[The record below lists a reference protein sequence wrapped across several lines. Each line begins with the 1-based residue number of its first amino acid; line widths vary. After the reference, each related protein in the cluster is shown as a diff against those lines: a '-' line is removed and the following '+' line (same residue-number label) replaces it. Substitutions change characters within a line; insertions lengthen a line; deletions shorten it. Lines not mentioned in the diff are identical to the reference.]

1 MKDKA
6 LTLTNAREL
15 FKQAM
20 ELLALNPKKKYRL
33 TIVEWRKR
41 SVSSNSLQ
49 HLWYNALNK
58 HFGYF
63 ADEHNNPAKEMCKVM
78 FGIPIILNNPTYGQ
92 QISETLDR
100 VDYYNMSFSDQC
112 SLVRII
118 AVTSLFTVSE
128 SKEYMD
134 NIVFYFADK
143 DVDISY
149 KD

>member
-20 ELLALNPKKKYRL
+20 DVLALNPKKKYRL

-41 SVSSNSLQ
+41 SLSANGQQ
-49 HLWYNALNK
+49 HVWYSALNK

-63 ADEHNNPAKEMCKVM
+63 ADEYNNPAKEMCKVM

-100 VDYYNMSFSDQC
+100 VDYYNMSFIDQC
-112 SLVRII
+112 NLVRII

-143 DVDISY
+143 DVDINY

>member
-41 SVSSNSLQ
+41 SISSNSLQ

-63 ADEHNNPAKEMCKVM
+63 ADEYNNPAKEMCKVM
-78 FGIPIILNNPTYGQ
+78 FGIPIILNNPIYGQ
-92 QISETLDR
+92 QISQTLDR
-100 VDYYNMSFSDQC
+100 VGYYNMSFIDQC
-112 SLVRII
+112 NLVRII
-118 AVTSLFTVSE
+118 SVTSLFTVSE

-143 DVDISY
+143 DVDINY

>member
-20 ELLALNPKKKYRL
+20 ELLALNPNKKYRL

-92 QISETLDR
+92 QISQTLDR

-112 SLVRII
+112 NLVRII
-118 AVTSLFTVSE
+118 SVTSLFTVSE

-134 NIVFYFADK
+134 NIIFYFADK
-143 DVDISY
+143 DVDINY

>member
-1 MKDKA
+1 MEDKA

-20 ELLALNPKKKYRL
+20 DMLALNPKKKYRL

-41 SVSSNSLQ
+41 SISSNALQ

-78 FGIPIILNNPTYGQ
+78 FGIPIILNNPIYGQ

-112 SLVRII
+112 NLVRII
-118 AVTSLFTVSE
+118 SVTSLFTVSE
-128 SKEYMD
+128 SKEYSD

-143 DVDISY
+143 DVDVSY
-149 KD
+149 KS

>member
-20 ELLALNPKKKYRL
+20 DMLALNPKKKYRL
-33 TIVEWRKR
+33 SVVEWRKR
-41 SVSSNSLQ
+41 SLSANGQQ
-49 HLWYNALNK
+49 HVWYNTLNK

-63 ADEHNNPAKEMCKVM
+63 ADENNNPAKEMCKVM
-78 FGIPIILNNPTYGQ
+78 FGIPIILNNPIYGQ

-112 SLVRII
+112 NLVNR
-118 AVTSLFTVSE
+118 E
-128 SKEYMD
+128 
-134 NIVFYFADK
+134 
-143 DVDISY
+143 
-149 KD
+149 

>member
-1 MKDKA
+1 MKEKA

-41 SVSSNSLQ
+41 SLSANGQQ

-92 QISETLDR
+92 QISQTLDK

-112 SLVRII
+112 NLVRII
-118 AVTSLFTVSE
+118 AVTSLFIVMTLNVTKRE
-128 SKEYMD
+128 SSDLINVKY
-134 NIVFYFADK
+134 
-143 DVDISY
+143 S
-149 KD
+149 